1 MSEVAEGLRRVPM
14 RVWVAVFVVFSF
26 VCSGGFGIED
36 MVSGSG
42 PGFALLLLLV
52 LPFLWGLPQAL
63 VCSELGSALPEDG
76 GLYRWS
82 RRANGEFMG
91 FQTGWWW
98 VLSIFV
104 DSAVYIALTSD
115 YMQNWFGFNDWVR
128 WGIAVVLIAIFAYI
142 NVRGIQLAAWMLVVM
157 QIIVFI
163 PFAALAVIGLANW
176 HHNPFSVMLL
186 PGNSLIGGVGV
197 ALSVGIWMYSGFE
210 SLSTMAGEIQKPQK
224 VIPRALMITLP
235 IVIGFYVLS
244 TLGGLADV
252 GQFSA
257 WGTEGALDFMGVGRE
272 VGGQVLRYLFLAAM
286 LAGNFALFLAF
297 LAAGARPSYVLSKD
311 KLAPK
316 FLSKT
321 HPKYGTPWAA
331 IVLMAVVD
339 AILVRNGFQTL
350 IVIDVF
356 LLMLAHITIY
366 ISAIRLRVNEPDL
379 ERPFKVGLKTPAFI
393 AMCVVPITVAV
404 FAMSPWGNGWDYF
417 IWGTVAALTGPP
429 AYFIFKRIYG
439 GQKALDAERAASG
452 AVPPAPAGAAA
463 APAAGATA
471 VTRPSAD

>member
-1 MSEVAEGLRRVPM
+1 MAEVSEGLKRVPM

-36 MVSGSG
+36 MVVDAG
-42 PGFALLLLLV
+42 PGFALLLLLII
-52 LPFLWGLPQAL
+52 PFVWGLPQAL

-98 VLSIFV
+98 SLSIFV
-104 DSAVYIALTSD
+104 DSAVYIALTVD
-115 YMQNWFGFNDWVR
+115 YMQNWWGFDAWVR

-142 NVRGIQLAAWMLVVM
+142 NVRGIHLASSILVVL
-157 QIIVFI
+157 QVLVFI
-163 PFAALAVIGLANW
+163 PFLLLAVLGVANW
-176 HHNPFSVMLL
+176 HHNPFSPVLL

-235 IVIGFYVLS
+235 IVICFYVLS
-244 TLGGLADV
+244 TMGGLAAV
-252 GQFSA
+252 GRFQD
-257 WGTEGALDFMGVGRE
+257 WGTSGALDFMGVGRE
-272 VGGQVLRYLFLAAM
+272 VGGQVLRYLFFIAM
-286 LAGNFALFLAF
+286 FAGNFALFLAF
-297 LAAGARPSYVLSKD
+297 LGAGARPSYTLAKD
-311 KLAPK
+311 KLAPR
-316 FLSKT
+316 FLSRT
-321 HPKYGTPWAA
+321 HKKFGTPYAA
-331 IVLMAVVD
+331 IILMAVIDV
-339 AILVRNGFQTL
+339 ILVRSGFSTL

-366 ISAIRLRVNEPDL
+366 ISAIRLRVKEPDL
-379 ERPFKVGLKTPAFI
+379 ERPYKVGLGTPAFV
-393 AMCVVPITVAV
+393 AMCVVPIAVAV

-417 IWGTVAALTGPP
+417 IWGSVAALTGPP
-429 AYFIFKRIYG
+429 AYFIFRRIYG
-439 GQKALDAERAASG
+439 GQKALDAEQAASG
-452 AVPPAPAGAAA
+452 EGAGARSAPPAP
-463 APAAGATA
+463 PAAG
-471 VTRPSAD
+471 

>member
-1 MSEVAEGLRRVPM
+1 MGEVTEGLKRVPM

-36 MVSGSG
+36 MVSESG

-52 LPFLWGLPQAL
+52 IPFVWGLPQAL

-98 VLSIFV
+98 TLSIFV
-104 DSAVYIALTSD
+104 DSAVYIALTVD
-115 YMQNWFGFNDWVR
+115 YMQNWYGFDGWVR
-128 WGIAVVLIAIFAYI
+128 WGIAAALIAAFAYI
-142 NVRGIQLAAWMLVVM
+142 NIRGIELASSVLVVL
-157 QIIVFI
+157 QVLVFI
-163 PFAALAVIGLANW
+163 PFLLLAVIGLANW
-176 HHNPFSVMLL
+176 SRNPFDPILL
-186 PGNSLIGGVGV
+186 PGNSLLGGVGV
-197 ALSVGIWMYSGFE
+197 ALAVGIWMYSGFE
-210 SLSTMAGEIQKPQK
+210 SLSTMAGEIQRPQK
-224 VIPRALMITLP
+224 VIPKALMITLP

-244 TLGGLADV
+244 TMGGLAAV
-252 GQFSA
+252 GRFQD
-257 WGTEGALDFMGVGRE
+257 WGTSGALDFMGVGRE
-272 VGGQVLRYLFLAAM
+272 VGGQILRYLFFIAM
-286 LAGNFALFLAF
+286 FAGNFALFLAF
-297 LAAGARPSYVLSKD
+297 LAAGARPSYTLAKD

-316 FLSKT
+316 FLGKT
-321 HPKYGTPWAA
+321 HRKFGTPWAA
-331 IVLMAVVD
+331 ILLMAVVD
-339 AILVRNGFQTL
+339 LVLVRNGFETL

-366 ISAIRLRVNEPDL
+366 ISAIRLRVKEPDL

-393 AMCVVPITVAV
+393 AMCAVPITVAV

-417 IWGTVAALTGPP
+417 IWGTLAALTGPP

-439 GQKALDAERAASG
+439 GQRALAAERAASG
-452 AVPPAPAGAAA
+452 EPPHARGAAAA
-463 APAAGATA
+463 APAGDATA
-471 VTRPSAD
+471 APLPAAD